1 MIMRDVELIGIASGW
16 GAPDPGC
23 ADGPRALRDAAPLVC
38 VLPPRRR
45 FSVLLQPQD
54 EPGETSDL
62 GQVAELAR
70 RLAETVSY
78 SLLRQRFPVVI
89 GGDHACA
96 IGTWSGAH
104 AALAQQ
110 QESLGLLWVDAH
122 MDAHVPATSPSGA
135 LHGMPLAC
143 LLGEGD
149 ATLISVAGA
158 APKLLPERVCVIG
171 VRSYEPGERELLQR
185 LGVKVFY
192 MEEIQRRGFAAVW
205 HEALEHVRAHS
216 TVYGLTIDVD
226 ALDPRDAPGV
236 GSPEP
241 DGIAAVD
248 LVAEVRALAA
258 DERLCALEIAEFNP
272 HHDREDRTLRV
283 VRELICAVTGKDEHD
298 R

>member
-38 VLPPRRR
+38 VLPPRRG

-62 GQVAELAR
+62 GQVAALAR

-205 HEALEHVRAHS
+205 REALEHVRAHS